1 MRVLVAK
8 PFRERAALHPWAA
21 FVLRRL
27 LWFALSTFALIC
39 GIFAMV
45 YAIPGDPVRN
55 ALGIKASQQ
64 LVAAKKHELGLDRP
78 LGWQFVHYLSNLA
91 SGHLGYSLISGE
103 SIRGVLGRQLP
114 ATVGLAAAA
123 FLLAIGLALPLGMMV
138 GIATRQGRSRGL
150 HLGFGVL
157 TGLFS
162 AIPDFVLAVGLV
174 FVFAVSYRVLPVA
187 GRGGVSS
194 YILPVVSLA
203 AGPAALLGRIV
214 RVDTQRTLGED
225 YIRTARAKQLPWH
238 LVYLRHALPNLLT
251 ATLTVGGLILSSL
264 LAGTVL
270 VETVFA
276 WPGLGAELVQA
287 ILAKDYPMVQAIAL
301 FFGVAVLLINLGV
314 DIAIAMLDPR
324 SSIRES

>member
-1 MRVLVAK
+1 MEVLVAH
-8 PFRERAALHPWAA
+8 PLRARVTLHPWAV

-27 LWFALSTFALIC
+27 LWFILSTFALIC
-39 GIFAMV
+39 GVFAME

-64 LVAAKKHELGLDRP
+64 LVATKRHELGLDRP
-78 LGWQFVHYLSNLA
+78 LEWQFVHYLSNLA
-91 SGHLGYSLISGE
+91 SGHFGNSLISGE
-103 SIRGVLGRQLP
+103 SIRGVLARQLP
-114 ATVGLAAAA
+114 ATIGLAAAA

-150 HLGFGVL
+150 HLGFGVV

-174 FVFAVSYRVLPVA
+174 FVFAVSFRVLPVA
-187 GRGGVSS
+187 GREGLSS
-194 YILPVVSLA
+194 YVLPVVSLA
-203 AGPAALLGRIV
+203 AGPAALLARIV
-214 RVDTQRTLGED
+214 RVDTQRTLDED
-225 YIRTARAKQLPWH
+225 YIRTARAKQLPRH
-238 LVYLRHALPNLLT
+238 LIYLRHALPNLLT

-287 ILAKDYPMVQAIAL
+287 ILSKDYPLVQAIAL
-301 FFGVAVLLINLGV
+301 FFGVAVLLINLSV